1 VRGLK
6 VTVRDLYNLPH
17 TTAPMQK
24 SSSTRIKFIESD
36 LEALEKKK
44 KREEMQRT

>member
-1 VRGLK
+1 
-6 VTVRDLYNLPH
+6 
-17 TTAPMQK
+17 MQK

-44 KREEMQRT
+44 KKRRCTDLALVNLGAHVETQL